1 MQELIN
7 SVARFSAAMTL
18 FGMQE
23 MQKAVGATLD
33 APAYLTHFQTSLDTI
48 SNAIVSELDPE
59 NKPTLESV
67 SNLGREMVG
76 RTFETLKAP
85 PFDPRQ
91 VMQATSE
98 MIRKTADAMAK
109 PPGGPAEPAS
119 ASGEPQAAEEVLAGN

>member
-23 MQKAVGATLD
+23 MQKAVGAMLD
-33 APAYLTHFQTSLDTI
+33 APAYINHFKASLDSI

-59 NKPTLESV
+59 TRPTVESV
-67 SNLGREMVG
+67 ANLSREVVN
-76 RTFETLKAP
+76 RTFDTLKAP

-91 VMQATSE
+91 VMQATTD

-109 PPGGPAEPAS
+109 PTGAEAPKS
-119 ASGEPQAAEEVLAGN
+119 ESGEPKPAEEVLAGK